1 MRIVWGNKQK
11 KIMITPQH
19 KEVINLVG
27 QEIERR
33 FTLGEE
39 TEVSITFVDNELIKD
54 LNRDYRGIDEP
65 TDVLS
70 FAFDDAVEGVSI
82 MPVKDVQLHLLGEIV
97 LSLEKVQSQAEEYGH
112 SFFRELAFLTV
123 HGLLHL
129 LGYDH
134 QAEQDTKEMRK
145 MEEEI
150 LNSLPYPRN
159 T

>member
-1 MRIVWGNKQK
+1 
-11 KIMITPQH
+11 MITPQH